1 MEISWLGHSCFR
13 LRGREVTVILDPF
26 APSTGYTLP
35 RGSPQIVAVS
45 HDHPGHNYVAGVG
58 GTPHVVRG
66 AGEYE
71 IADVFITGIQ
81 TYHDNVN
88 GQERGANT
96 AYLIELDE
104 LSICHLGDVG
114 HGLSPEQAEALQEAH
129 ILLVPVGGQSTIN
142 ASTAADIVRLIDP
155 KVVIPMHYRT
165 EAGRPDLDPV
175 DRFLVEM
182 GQKEVTPQP
191 RVSYTKSSLPDTL
204 QVVVLDY
211 RRG

>member
-13 LRGREVTVILDPF
+13 LRGRDVTVVVDPC

-35 RGSPQIVAVS
+35 RVTAEIVAVT
-45 HDHPGHNYVAGVG
+45 HDHPGHNHVAGVG
-58 GTPHVVRG
+58 GTPRVVHG

-81 TYHDNVN
+81 THHDSVN

-114 HGLSPEQAEALQEAH
+114 HVLSPEQVEALQEAD
-129 ILLVPVGGQSTIN
+129 ILFVPVGGTSTVN
-142 ASTAADIVRLIDP
+142 ATTAADIVRLIDP

-175 DRFLVEM
+175 DRFLAEM
-182 GQKEVTPQP
+182 SQKELTPQP

>member
-35 RGSPQIVAVS
+35 RVSPQIVAVS

-58 GTPHVVRG
+58 GTPHVVHS

-81 TYHDNVN
+81 TYHDAVN